1 MIAVNQV
8 LTPKVTQG
16 TVSDEAVADPEI
28 PFSNTLDEL
37 LEDSMTEFEA
47 EDLLLGELEE
57 GQLMAEQ
64 GLGEEAILVEE
75 NILETLTD
83 DENQIALAVPMAPE
97 FVPDS
102 QTRTQTQN
110 GESIHQ
116 QSGLSRLEVL
126 QQGKQLSEEFL
137 LVPEQ
142 RVDNKTPDKK
152 ILANL
157 QNSQEVERPFAEL
170 ISESKSVSKVNL
182 DESSSAHPFTNM
194 KDVFQKTEPVAEVG
208 DKLDQMQAVLKQQFR
223 AENIDDVQAET
234 QQEQILNA
242 GLIKPGEQVQAA
254 ATRVPIESRIRIGS
268 EQTESTFSLKS
279 GLEPVPGLEPVT
291 ASSNFQSQLISKV
304 EGAQQTQNNVQ
315 APELPFDVEQVM
327 GRVRVLRENDSQQI
341 TLRLQPDHLGQVTMK
356 VRQTGGELQVD
367 MRVDNMM
374 AKQIIEAGFDT
385 LKSRFLDQEL
395 AYDQLSLNI
404 EVDQRSAS
412 QYDRDQ
418 QNSGFG
424 EENASRSRGET
435 EQETIPDPMN
445 SRPIVNNDSAL
456 NIYV

>member
-16 TVSDEAVADPEI
+16 TVSDESVADPEI

-47 EDLLLGELEE
+47 EDLLLGELED

-83 DENQIALAVPMAPE
+83 DENQIALAVPIAPE

-102 QTRTQTQN
+102 QNRTQTQN
-110 GESIHQ
+110 GESINQ

-142 RVDNKTPDKK
+142 RVDNKAPDKN

-157 QNSQEVERPFAEL
+157 QNSLEAERPFAEL
-170 ISESKSVSKVNL
+170 ISESKANL

-268 EQTESTFSLKS
+268 EQTESAFSLKS

-291 ASSNFQSQLISKV
+291 ANNNFQSQLISKV

-341 TLRLQPDHLGQVTMK
+341 TLKLQPDNLGQVTMK
-356 VRQTGGELQVD
+356 VR
-367 MRVDNMM
+367 
-374 AKQIIEAGFDT
+374 
-385 LKSRFLDQEL
+385 
-395 AYDQLSLNI
+395 
-404 EVDQRSAS
+404 
-412 QYDRDQ
+412 
-418 QNSGFG
+418 
-424 EENASRSRGET
+424 
-435 EQETIPDPMN
+435 
-445 SRPIVNNDSAL
+445 
-456 NIYV
+456 

>member
-1 MIAVNQV
+1 
-8 LTPKVTQG
+8 
-16 TVSDEAVADPEI
+16 
-28 PFSNTLDEL
+28 
-37 LEDSMTEFEA
+37 
-47 EDLLLGELEE
+47 
-57 GQLMAEQ
+57 
-64 GLGEEAILVEE
+64 
-75 NILETLTD
+75 
-83 DENQIALAVPMAPE
+83 
-97 FVPDS
+97 
-102 QTRTQTQN
+102 
-110 GESIHQ
+110 
-116 QSGLSRLEVL
+116 
-126 QQGKQLSEEFL
+126 
-137 LVPEQ
+137 
-142 RVDNKTPDKK
+142 
-152 ILANL
+152 
-157 QNSQEVERPFAEL
+157 
-170 ISESKSVSKVNL
+170 
-182 DESSSAHPFTNM
+182 
-194 KDVFQKTEPVAEVG
+194 AEVG

-268 EQTESTFSLKS
+268 EQTESAFSLKS

-291 ASSNFQSQLISKV
+291 ASNNFQSQLISKV

-367 MRVDNMM
+367 MRVDNIM

>member
-16 TVSDEAVADPEI
+16 TVSDDAVTDPEI

-47 EDLLLGELEE
+47 EDLLLGELED

-75 NILETLTD
+75 NILETLMD
-83 DENQIALAVPMAPE
+83 DENQIALAVPIAPE

-102 QTRTQTQN
+102 QNRTQTQN
-110 GESIHQ
+110 GESINQ

-142 RVDNKTPDKK
+142 RVDNKAPDKN

-157 QNSQEVERPFAEL
+157 QNSQEVERPFADL

-194 KDVFQKTEPVAEVG
+194 KDVFQKTESVAEVG
-208 DKLDQMQAVLKQQFR
+208 DKMDQMQAVLKQQFR

-268 EQTESTFSLKS
+268 EQTESAFSLKS

-291 ASSNFQSQLISKV
+291 ASNNFQSQLISKV

-424 EENASRSRGET
+424 EEYASRSRGEA
-435 EQETIPDPMN
+435 EQETIPDPVN